1 MAIFNPLTEVAQF
14 DNQILIP
21 ANGSNW
27 DATAAASTVQGLA
40 NRTRYLLNAIGN
52 MPYYVYRN
60 NMYIN
65 GAQPWVYIGS
75 NVGYFAFPL
84 STIPLVNDY
93 VEISLNVVIFPS
105 VAPIAVGVT
114 LGPIAAPPGSANA
127 VANTITGSAESSVS
141 AALAQYGFTISG
153 EMKITSTPIRPDTLF
168 VVTQATSAIQPVYV
182 VDIFYKFYHQ

>member
-40 NRTRYLLNAIGN
+40 NRTRYLLNLIGN

-60 NMYIN
+60 NVN
-65 GAQPWVYIGS
+65 VSGSPSWVYIGS

-93 VEISLNVVIFPS
+93 AEVTFNVGIFQS
-105 VAPIAVGVT
+105 GAPIGVGVT
-114 LGPIAAPPGSANA
+114 LGPIAAPPGSANYI
-127 VANTITGSAESSVS
+127 ANAITGSVMSGVS

-153 EMKITSTPIRPDTLF
+153 EMKITPTPIRPDTLF
-168 VVTQATSAIQPVYV
+168 VITQATSAIQPVYV
-182 VDIFYKFYHQ
+182 MDIFYKFYHQ